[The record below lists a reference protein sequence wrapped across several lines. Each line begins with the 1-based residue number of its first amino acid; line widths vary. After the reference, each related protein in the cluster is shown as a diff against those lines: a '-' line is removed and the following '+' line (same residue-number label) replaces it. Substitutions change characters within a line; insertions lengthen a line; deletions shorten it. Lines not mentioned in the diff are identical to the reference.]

1 MTDPPE
7 KQEPQ
12 AGENTRLCYKCAK
25 AIGNNDTYRGNGLC
39 ESCTDMPELT
49 PANLKA
55 IFHLALRACD
65 GLAIPQKVLDEYP
78 EDAPV
83 IMRYDETNKVLN
95 VFVPKKRPK
104 RGKIKKTVSNR
115 IIQPS
120 RELLVPI
127 EL

>member
-1 MTDPPE
+1 MNQPE
-7 KQEPQ
+7 KQEPTS
-12 AGENTRLCYKCAK
+12 EE
-25 AIGNNDTYRGNGLC
+25 I
-39 ESCTDMPELT
+39 PELT

-55 IFHLALRACD
+55 VFHMALRACD
-65 GLAIPQKVLDEYP
+65 GLSIPQNVLDEYP

-104 RGKIKKTVSNR
+104 RGKVKMSVSSR
-115 IIQPS
+115 IVQPD
-120 RELLVPI
+120 RAILVPI

>member
-7 KQEPQ
+7 KQEPTT
-12 AGENTRLCYKCAK
+12 E
-25 AIGNNDTYRGNGLC
+25 
-39 ESCTDMPELT
+39 DMPELT

-55 IFHLALRACD
+55 IFHLALRACG
-65 GLAIPQKVLDEYP
+65 GLAIPLKDLVDYP

-95 VFVPKKRPK
+95 VFVPKKPPK
-104 RGKIKKTVSNR
+104 RGKIKKTVSK

-120 RELLVPI
+120 RAILVPI